1 MTSLFRKYTDES
13 AWVYQAAEDL
23 GSGYYTG
30 KVRQIYFYSIFLL
43 FKRAMNEYQIYR
55 FIEKVSFC

>member
-1 MTSLFRKYTDES
+1 MCAKLFRKYTDES

-30 KVRQIYFYSIFLL
+30 KVRQIAVLTY
-43 FKRAMNEYQIYR
+43 
-55 FIEKVSFC
+55 